1 LHPRESPPD
10 PSRARESICRLHAAQ
25 RDFYAG
31 GPGDRL
37 RELLAEDIVWTVPGR
52 SAIAGRYEG
61 IEQVL
66 AYFARRRD
74 IASRTFVMRASE
86 ILVGEGEH
94 VAALT
99 EGRAILAG
107 VERRWWTVGLYQ
119 LRGELIAACWLLP
132 LDIEEF
138 DSIWQTR
145 EGS

>member
-1 LHPRESPPD
+1 LRPSDSPPD

-31 GPGDRL
+31 GSPDRL
-37 RELLAEDIVWTVPGR
+37 RALLAEDIVWTVPGR

-61 IEQVL
+61 IDQVF

-86 ILVGEGEH
+86 ILIGEGEH

-99 EGRAILAG
+99 EGHAILAG
-107 VERRWWTVGLYQ
+107 VERSWWTVGLYR

-132 LDIEEF
+132 LDIDEF
-138 DSIWQTR
+138 DRIWQAP
-145 EGS
+145 EGA